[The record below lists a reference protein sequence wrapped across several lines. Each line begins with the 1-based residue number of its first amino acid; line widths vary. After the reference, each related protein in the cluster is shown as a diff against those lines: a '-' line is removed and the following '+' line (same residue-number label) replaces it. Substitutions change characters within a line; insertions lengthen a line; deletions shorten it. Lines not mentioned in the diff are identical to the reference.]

1 MKAVWAPGL
10 NTTSMGPL
18 LPLSVC
24 LVLPLAAACCTGY
37 TSDPAVGSMAGGT
50 WIMIRFNNC
59 KENINRLGSFA
70 NGSHIDVYM
79 TNPQLPRIICDVY
92 PVFSAPSAINCR
104 TRPSEHEAIYI
115 VEVLFNGEPVS
126 QSKENHFMFSR
137 ALTPAIHGI
146 NSSFGV
152 PGSIIE
158 VSGWITTEVFESYEF
173 NEDFIDGPVIM
184 DSKRDG
190 WFTIC
195 SLTND
200 STSIYPIR
208 VKEGF
213 GSLQCKILGNYI
225 GSQNISF
232 SIFNKGKST
241 VSKDAWHVSAKHELF
256 MFQTHSEIFSVTP
269 ERGSLQG
276 GTGIT
281 IVGNFFQYPCRV
293 RVAGIP
299 CKIGSV
305 SPRIIVCTTE
315 PEPITKKAPYPG
327 NRGLLYELWN
337 GTNEMNVTGNSS
349 GYRRTWAP
357 NATSPRGIF
366 IQPNQPFRARLSG
379 FFVAPETNNY
389 TFWIQ
394 ADNEA
399 VLYLSDGEDAESK
412 VRVASIPH
420 GVSSW
425 SDHWERT
432 WDERWRQK
440 SPKMSLTQGRKY
452 YIELIQRG
460 RGSKA
465 EMSVGLQIHNTWLNP
480 DIVNSYRRE
489 KHQIAAYSSHLP
501 DIQMLTLS
509 GEGWFRF
516 CWGNATSNL
525 LHTNSSAECI
535 QEAIAAMFSE
545 SCETEIPAA
554 DILLHNGFE
563 EGEDDMGTG
572 GRTAT
577 WTEPYCGQAS
587 SFMPTCLLKWNHSN
601 PAGYELNT
609 YTHICFAYKGHIA
622 DELIISFSYTDTFL
636 NTVRNKHSCHWEF
649 NASNPERWKF
659 GCTDLWACAKASD
672 WLKDLHVNSSLF
684 VSEVEL
690 QIPQNMNVT
699 GNWFYVD
706 EVFVA
711 KRSTTVLKEGPQS
724 ARPGG
729 HHLQKIAIT
738 GSYPTYNLTSVV
750 ANCGINLPL
759 IELCDAAMEP
769 TEDGQSFT
777 SGNETVALTVQRLQS
792 PSPPIGGTFAIQVSD
807 ALIPGI
813 PVRISAL
820 HLREM
825 LGNIKEAAAAK
836 YLTASD
842 FIVTKD
848 LDTCHHVIWTLTWAR
863 MSGDL
868 PNFIGVHAENLTGLN
883 PTIKTRVIFDGGV
896 FIWPILGDMLATANK
911 LPQVTVHVNDIPAKC
926 SGSCSFQYLQELIP
940 VVTDIEYSS
949 GHGCSFEVHLT
960 GLGFTQIADEIDI
973 EINKTN
979 CKVTQANTTYI
990 ACCTERFLPLG
1001 ENHIR
1006 LHVKPYG
1013 LAINATGN
1021 YLYLNVTPQLLWV
1034 TPTAI
1039 SETGGQK
1046 VTLTGI
1052 RFDELSQVLIGS
1064 QPCHVNANGSNT
1076 IECSAPPQ
1084 VGRQNEEDIA
1094 IKVGDQWFG
1103 FPKRIKYDPSL
1114 NPVMVSLSR
1123 NVSSTAG
1130 DQTLFINVSTDIVSL
1145 ELEVKVQNSIAKMKS
1160 VTSEGVEVFL
1170 PAMPPGL
1177 YNVSL
1182 TVGGIIIKAEG
1193 FEPMIQYVLEVFS
1206 LEPCCGSFLGG
1217 TIITIFGR
1225 GFSTNISMINVIVGN
1240 QSCPITA
1247 SSEDAIQCQTPPS
1260 SLAGSQTESIPVPVM
1275 VSILN
1280 FTTDND
1286 SPVSNTSGLLFSY
1299 HRNFTPVVSNI
1310 SWNIEGDVLLLHV
1323 AGFHLRHSVILF
1335 NNLQYECINKSNSE
1349 GFLNSSLEIPLDDL
1363 EVGRYVLKVYE
1374 KRLGYADMNSTMNM
1388 FEMFPQVQSV
1398 SPTRGSV
1405 CGGTVLTIHGS
1416 FLQPANHSVTV
1427 LISSHYTCSIESFN
1441 ISTIRCIIQRK
1452 GIFHTSTTISVNVS
1466 VIIDDLPSLFQI
1478 YHMESDLTPMI
1489 KNVSSELDG
1498 AICTLYILGE
1508 RLLSRLRVLVDNM
1521 LMYDVTVWNETMA
1534 QCRVNDLRP
1543 GNHSISISN
1552 VANGFMCY
1560 PQLTFYFPVFP
1571 QISTF
1576 RPINFGLNGGGL
1588 LTIEGAALQGQNATV
1603 VFVGNDRCSIKT
1615 VGYALI
1621 QCIVPPGNGSRTLT
1635 VDIDGS
1641 SYTAGDV
1648 QYLEEY
1654 TPVVYSVLQSRDVLY
1669 VGVSRISAASNVE
1682 VFVENSLCT
1691 NVSGNSLFLQCLPPQ
1706 LPAGNYNIRCLDNL
1720 RGWASSNVTFV
1731 SRLEVTGVSGL
1742 GCPGRPSLDVYGSG
1756 FSPGNTSVTICGTS
1770 CEISDSLTTPTNI
1783 HCSNWHLHDSLLF
1796 LCDVSDHE
1804 NCYRKQDT
1812 FIHCNV
1818 TVQSGAGIVT
1828 KPGAYVY
1835 MCSGWRN
1842 NALCLEVKAGSVHTV
1857 HLRGLFVSPKVESDK
1872 VLIYN
1877 GSCRISIATQ
1887 AEMECT
1893 APNQPITAQ
1902 ITAIRNNRGQNTQG
1916 QVPLYFCSLWSKN
1929 STWPSGQPPLD
1940 GDNVTVERGLMLLL
1954 DTNTSL
1960 LNLLHIQGGKLFFIG
1975 PGPIHLRAHYIL
1987 VTSGGELHVGTSREP
2002 FLGKAQISL
2011 YGSFLSPQLYPYGA
2025 KFLAVRN
2032 ATLSIHGWVPRVA
2045 STHLAMEAMANDS
2058 TLIIT
2063 DPVDW
2068 RIGDEAV
2075 LCGAHLGEQRHQEET
2090 FIIKNISNTLI
2101 SISHPLRYSYNIL
2114 EQPVEG
2120 TMVYLRPIVALLS
2133 RNIIVQGNLTTQYID
2148 HQKECEH
2155 IEDPDASTCLYGR
2168 SERSLGTRDL
2178 GMVFIAQAFQHE
2190 PSLVLISGVQF
2201 RHIGQPFRKQ
2211 PGALTIAGDIC
2222 MPDSYIRGCA
2232 ITRSFARGISISGT
2246 SAFTLENN
2254 VFYDIKG
2261 HGLLVGEHL
2270 EEDIEIK
2277 NNLLIRISGAH
2288 GLSST
2293 EVLAPAAFYIRSP
2306 SNIIEGNT
2314 AYAAGYGFLY
2324 HLFPV
2329 GPSQARLQSFLENT
2343 AVSCLRFGLWL
2354 HPEYKPSG
2362 KDPAVFQGF
2371 HTWRSRGGA
2380 QITRCGNVSFI
2391 DFRIFSCEEF
2401 GISILESLGNAEV
2414 SNSFL
2419 LGRLSGKDEHC
2430 MAAGIQTPRRFQ
2442 ASISNTAFMNFNLP
2456 KCSPIRTCSGCFKGQ
2471 GGFTIKTHQ
2480 LKYLNS
2486 STQPTFPFPHS
2497 AIIEDV
2503 DGSLTGFRKSHLLAT
2518 SEILPDSCNRTSTG
2532 DVPASVCGSEVV
2544 FHRMSI
2550 GLKTAPEVPYNVG
2563 VSDRMKKMTNLN
2575 YVPDTLSNL
2584 YGWMALLVDKET
2596 YTILFNTSDGH
2607 VGLDYSVTFDNF
2619 GPGNYIM
2626 VEHKNLPSLTNIS
2639 IMCGSKPGKPLQS
2652 LPSPTRNNGCDWFFN
2667 NSSES
2672 LTYLVSGEGQVGVT
2686 FQTGERLALPTPV
2699 PSAQPHSVSKWSLP
2713 KSWEGVEEGWGGFG
2727 STIPQAGD
2735 DVIVLPNRTITVDIP
2750 LPPLGGLY
2758 VLGTL
2763 EFPSASSNVLNVTCI
2778 IIAGGEIRAGS
2789 LEQPIEPGQSLQIYV
2804 RASGKVAC
2812 ARLGQPRV
2820 PAGVIGVYGKLQIH
2834 SAYSSTSWTRLRADI
2849 ALGNEMISLNDTV
2862 DWNPGDSIVISSSSY
2877 EAHQAELVR
2886 LRGVYGHHLRIW
2898 ERLHYRH
2905 TGTVQSIDTWNITLA
2920 AEVGL
2925 LSRNVQIKTDR
2936 ECSGRIMVGHFK
2948 TNTGDEYSGLL
2959 RLSNVEIANFGSSF
2973 YSAVNFLNTT
2983 LSSSVTSSS
2992 IYHSCGGAIK
3002 AVGAM
3007 NILLHANVIYSSV
3020 GNGIHIDG
3028 HNLSLTNNLLVLI
3041 KQPNNESEWVSG
3053 IKTNRAHGAFMH
3065 GNAVAGSERIGFHV
3079 KGQRCDPEEKVWARN
3094 VAHSSL
3100 HGIHYYWDDGFKH
3113 CTKIAGFLSYK
3124 NYDYGLVFHLE
3135 CDVVLEDVILVDN
3148 AVGLLPVVSHTST
3161 DSSNLSKKY
3170 ILLRESAIGA
3180 TSQTFDCIMDRIKPL
3195 SANLTTRERAPRSPL
3210 GGRIGIMWPQFTLQ
3224 PKKWPRYP
3232 WHLLGSDG
3240 SAPGI
3245 MKLQDVAFF
3254 GFTKSCYSNDG
3265 DICIMSNPDT
3275 AGVMCPITAERTQM
3289 LHVEYGN
3296 MLHFPTALS
3305 GANCPTPGGC
3315 RGTQRVLYKDLDGS
3329 SVGLLPPVSV
3339 FPKEDS
3345 DLSHPCLSAGIYR
3358 RETQCR
3364 SNTDLQGHMC
3374 EQTDLT
3380 VVVLERI
3387 GDGRQPIAPVITF
3400 TEDFIDMFVSGNISI
3415 DQCCHSE
3422 DQSIFYSI
3430 LPANKITKICF
3441 SAPTPKAMRLQ
3452 LIGGQE
3458 TTKLILA
3465 FFYNAPQSFLVFSNR
3480 RRIPSFLPEAELDFA
3495 EKEHGS
3501 NFFSFTESL
3510 LYVILQGEEPVEIW
3524 TNQSIYLALSVAEG
3538 TGKDIQH
3545 QLPAQVAKHL
3555 NISPSQVSILQ
3566 ILRGSSFTLR
3576 DLTNNQAKRNLHCPA
3591 ALDGS
3596 PRVRVKRDFASNVRH
3611 PYKEARNNQETNL
3624 DVIILEIISIPDS
3637 PQFSTSH
3644 WPLSPHYQ
3652 PINIA
3657 DSVISA
3663 LQTGEMEK
3671 MFPMDIESLM
3681 VIDPMQDLN
3690 GDSKSSVTG
3699 GDVAVYVRPH
3709 TIHIQEQPCRGY
3721 EGKPFL
3727 VQPKVTFLDAKG
3739 KRVENVG
3746 HPSNPWYLSVQLKNS
3761 AISALKGNTTV
3772 MIRNGWGNFSNLAI
3786 STFGLNWCLIFN
3798 VTSPPGVLVSALSQE
3813 FAVYPVPAADPDNIF
3828 LLVLLSSAG
3837 SAIALFLL
3845 LCCFFKRKKGA
3856 KGCQNEKSRRFSGER
3871 FNSFICIGGGRRK
3884 ETE

>member
-1 MKAVWAPGL
+1 MTAFYISQKYGVLTQSQSLIYRGMVPIWQRYSMALKLSFKSLLALAFFKPGLPGKSVLGLFGQFVMVTTLPIIPSFPDFFSGSSPLLYRGQALSRPFSPTLPFHICPFLCLDLPFCCPPSDVPQPKGWYLYRVGLGGAVPRRDPHPTSSPECVAGKGRVWA
-10 NTTSMGPL
+10 
-18 LPLSVC
+18 
-24 LVLPLAAACCTGY
+24 ARA
-37 TSDPAVGSMAGGT
+37 
-50 WIMIRFNNC
+50 
-59 KENINRLGSFA
+59 
-70 NGSHIDVYM
+70 H
-79 TNPQLPRIICDVY
+79 Q
-92 PVFSAPSAINCR
+92 VFSRC
-104 TRPSEHEAIYI
+104 
-115 VEVLFNGEPVS
+115 
-126 QSKENHFMFSR
+126 
-137 ALTPAIHGI
+137 
-146 NSSFGV
+146 
-152 PGSIIE
+152 PG
-158 VSGWITTEVFESYEF
+158 
-173 NEDFIDGPVIM
+173 GPVRPYIYR
-184 DSKRDG
+184 KRG
-190 WFTIC
+190 
-195 SLTND
+195 
-200 STSIYPIR
+200 
-208 VKEGF
+208 
-213 GSLQCKILGNYI
+213 
-225 GSQNISF
+225 
-232 SIFNKGKST
+232 
-241 VSKDAWHVSAKHELF
+241 
-256 MFQTHSEIFSVTP
+256 
-269 ERGSLQG
+269 
-276 GTGIT
+276 
-281 IVGNFFQYPCRV
+281 
-293 RVAGIP
+293 
-299 CKIGSV
+299 
-305 SPRIIVCTTE
+305 
-315 PEPITKKAPYPG
+315 G

-465 EMSVGLQIHNTWLNP
+465 EMSVGLQIHNTCLKYGPMLNGGSAL
-480 DIVNSYRRE
+480 DLLR
-489 KHQIAAYSSHLP
+489 QL
-501 DIQMLTLS
+501 
-509 GEGWFRF
+509 WFL
-516 CWGNATSNL
+516 A
-525 LHTNSSAECI
+525 
-535 QEAIAAMFSE
+535 
-545 SCETEIPAA
+545 
-554 DILLHNGFE
+554 
-563 EGEDDMGTG
+563 
-572 GRTAT
+572 
-577 WTEPYCGQAS
+577 
-587 SFMPTCLLKWNHSN
+587 
-601 PAGYELNT
+601 
-609 YTHICFAYKGHIA
+609 
-622 DELIISFSYTDTFL
+622 
-636 NTVRNKHSCHWEF
+636 
-649 NASNPERWKF
+649 
-659 GCTDLWACAKASD
+659 
-672 WLKDLHVNSSLF
+672 
-684 VSEVEL
+684 
-690 QIPQNMNVT
+690 
-699 GNWFYVD
+699 
-706 EVFVA
+706 
-711 KRSTTVLKEGPQS
+711 
-724 ARPGG
+724 
-729 HHLQKIAIT
+729 
-738 GSYPTYNLTSVV
+738 
-750 ANCGINLPL
+750 
-759 IELCDAAMEP
+759 
-769 TEDGQSFT
+769 
-777 SGNETVALTVQRLQS
+777 
-792 PSPPIGGTFAIQVSD
+792 
-807 ALIPGI
+807 GI

-949 GHGCSFEVHLT
+949 VHLT

-1039 SETGGQK
+1039 SETGEY
-1046 VTLTGI
+1046 L
-1052 RFDELSQVLIGS
+1052 LSDVL
-1064 QPCHVNANGSNT
+1064 PFVPYP
-1076 IECSAPPQ
+1076 E
-1084 VGRQNEEDIA
+1084 
-1094 IKVGDQWFG
+1094 
-1103 FPKRIKYDPSL
+1103 
-1114 NPVMVSLSR
+1114 
-1123 NVSSTAG
+1123 G

-1182 TVGGIIIKAEG
+1182 TV
-1193 FEPMIQYVLEVFS
+1193 
-1206 LEPCCGSFLGG
+1206 GG

-1335 NNLQYECINKSNSE
+1335 NNLQYECINESNSE

-1508 RLLSRLRVLVDNM
+1508 RLLSRLRVLVDNT

-1534 QCRVNDLRP
+1534 QCHVNDLRP

-1742 GCPGRPSLDVYGSG
+1742 GESLAHKRWLNKIQDGERLWA
-1756 FSPGNTSVTICGTS
+1756 TSMAKTITVIGL
-1770 CEISDSLTTPTNI
+1770 ENLD
-1783 HCSNWHLHDSLLF
+1783 DSLLF

-1812 FIHCNV
+1812 YIHCNV

-1828 KPGAYVY
+1828 KPG
-1835 MCSGWRN
+1835 SKN
-1842 NALCLEVKAGSVHTV
+1842 NCIS
-1857 HLRGLFVSPKVESDK
+1857 LRLMTPPFPSLSLPPSLSLSRFSPKVESDK

-1940 GDNVTVERGLMLLL
+1940 GDNVTVERGRMLLL

-2075 LCGAHLGEQRHQEET
+2075 LCGAHLGEQR
-2090 FIIKNISNTLI
+2090 
-2101 SISHPLRYSYNIL
+2101 YSYNIL

-2148 HQKECEH
+2148 HQKEY
-2155 IEDPDASTCLYGR
+2155 ASTCLYGR
-2168 SERSLGTRDL
+2168 SERSLGSRDL

-2201 RHIGQPFRKQ
+2201 RRIGQPFRKQ
-2211 PGALTIAGDIC
+2211 PASKLCLCSLT
-2222 MPDSYIRGCA
+2222 DSYIRGCA

-2293 EVLAPAAFYIRSP
+2293 EALAPAAFYIRSP

-2343 AVSCLRFGLWL
+2343 AVSCLR
-2354 HPEYKPSG
+2354 
-2362 KDPAVFQGF
+2362 
-2371 HTWRSRGGA
+2371 
-2380 QITRCGNVSFI
+2380 CGNVSFI

-2419 LGRLSGKDEHC
+2419 LGRLSGKVRSSHC

-2550 GLKTAPEVPYNVG
+2550 GLSLVVTFKPLRPMPIN
-2563 VSDRMKKMTNLN
+2563 MTNLN

-2607 VGLDYSVTFDNF
+2607 YSVTFDNF

-2905 TGTVQSIDTWNITLA
+2905 TGKSTVQSIDTWNITLA

-3002 AVGAM
+3002 AAGAM

-3345 DLSHPCLSAGIYR
+3345 DLSHPCIYR

-3690 GDSKSSVTG
+3690 GDSKSMPNRICPRMLHCTQIVSLC
-3699 GDVAVYVRPH
+3699 PLSH
-3709 TIHIQEQPCRGY
+3709 KPCPFCNLRI
-3721 EGKPFL
+3721 KP
-3727 VQPKVTFLDAKG
+3727 TC
-3739 KRVENVG
+3739 
-3746 HPSNPWYLSVQLKNS
+3746 PSGATYCHHYPGRSP
-3761 AISALKGNTTV
+3761 
-3772 MIRNGWGNFSNLAI
+3772 
-3786 STFGLNWCLIFN
+3786 
-3798 VTSPPGVLVSALSQE
+3798 TSPTLMEILIWQHRPLCINNNKYRRNVLKT
-3813 FAVYPVPAADPDNIF
+3813 P
-3828 LLVLLSSAG
+3828 
-3837 SAIALFLL
+3837 
-3845 LCCFFKRKKGA
+3845 
-3856 KGCQNEKSRRFSGER
+3856 
-3871 FNSFICIGGGRRK
+3871 
-3884 ETE
+3884 